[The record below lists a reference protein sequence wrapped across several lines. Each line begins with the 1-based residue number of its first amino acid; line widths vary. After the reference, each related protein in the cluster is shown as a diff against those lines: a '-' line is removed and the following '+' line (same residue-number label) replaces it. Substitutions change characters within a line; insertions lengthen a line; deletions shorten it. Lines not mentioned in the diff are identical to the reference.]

1 MTQPVEL
8 RERLRQRTRTSTNKS
23 PVTKSVTPE
32 QKLLWVQI
40 ALTFLPLITAFI
52 YLLGM
57 SWHMGYLGVFNVDSS
72 EFPLSTEMTLLTGI
86 ISLTSKLAPFLGY
99 PVAAVVV
106 FVVIWG
112 IFALTFELLER
123 LGNKIQ
129 TYTTRIGDSEVF
141 QRALHSVFRY
151 SIRPH
156 QADSWGR
163 ILERVFG
170 WYLIFAAVVVICSAV
185 FFLAYYSYLNGRD
198 VAQSQIEK
206 ITQGTFAEANQL
218 RYAKHPEG
226 ISALRIVCN
235 ATECTFWTP
244 ADGTIFLRHE
254 KIEGVEI
261 PTEGKKAETLSS
273 WASIP
278 DCLVYPPPPK
288 HIGR

>member
-32 QKLLWVQI
+32 QKLVWVQI

-86 ISLTSKLAPFLGY
+86 SSLMSKLLPLIGY

-106 FVVIWG
+106 FIVVWG

-123 LGNKIQ
+123 LSNKIH
-129 TYTTRIGDSEVF
+129 TYTARIGDSELF
-141 QRALHSVFRY
+141 QRALRSIFRY

-156 QADSWGR
+156 QADGWGR

-170 WYLIFAAVVVICSAV
+170 WYLIFASVIVTGFIIS
-185 FFLAYYSYLNGRD
+185 LMTYYSYCNGRD
-198 VAQSQIEK
+198 RAQEQIEK
-206 ITQGTFAEANQL
+206 MTQGTFAAANQL

-226 ISALRIVCN
+226 IPAIRIMCN
-235 ATECTFWTP
+235 SIQCTFWTK
-244 ADGTIFLRHE
+244 ADGTIFLRHDQIDSVVIPE
-254 KIEGVEI
+254 KS
-261 PTEGKKAETLSS
+261 KKAEQ
-273 WASIP
+273 
-278 DCLVYPPPPK
+278 K
-288 HIGR
+288 Q